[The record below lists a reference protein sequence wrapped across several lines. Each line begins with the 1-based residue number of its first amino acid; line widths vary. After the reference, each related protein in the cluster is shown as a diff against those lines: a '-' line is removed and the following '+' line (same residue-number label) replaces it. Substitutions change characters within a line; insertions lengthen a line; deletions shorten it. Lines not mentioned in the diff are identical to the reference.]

1 MDSGGDCF
9 SLILF
14 IQFPGEE
21 KMKTYEI
28 NEIEKIKN
36 DLLNG
41 EIIAFGTD
49 TVFGLACVY
58 DDLNAIK
65 KVYEAKNREAKKALP
80 MMCKDV
86 DTISEV
92 AYVSDKALKI
102 MKKYMPGAITIIYQK
117 KECISDDATS
127 GLSTIGIR
135 IPNDE
140 FVLTLLRSVGKPLLV
155 TSANMSHEPS
165 LLKWKD
171 VYEKLDG
178 RIDGVVKKDA
188 TGSLSST
195 IVDCSGT
202 DIKILREGPISKE
215 EIMDLVKE

>member
-1 MDSGGDCF
+1 
-9 SLILF
+9 
-14 IQFPGEE
+14 
-21 KMKTYEI
+21 MKTYEVD
-28 NEIEKIKN
+28 EIERVKD
-36 DLLNG
+36 DLLKG
-41 EIIAFGTD
+41 EIVAFGTD

-65 KVYEAKNREAKKALP
+65 KVYDAKNREAKKALP

-86 DTISEV
+86 ETIGEV

-102 MKKYMPGAITIIYQK
+102 MNKYMPGAITVVYRK

-127 GLSTIGIR
+127 GLKTIGIR

-140 FVLTLLRSVGKPLLV
+140 FVLSLLRSVGKPLLV

-171 VYEKLDG
+171 VYEKLEG

-188 TGSLSST
+188 SGQLSST
-195 IVDCSGT
+195 IVDCSN
-202 DIKILREGPISKE
+202 DNIKILREGPISKE

>member
-1 MDSGGDCF
+1 MDNYWYRF

-14 IQFPGEE
+14 IFPIGKK
-21 KMKTYEI
+21 KMKVYTTE
-28 NEIEKIKN
+28 EIETIKN
-36 DLLNG
+36 DLLKG

-65 KVYEAKNREAKKALP
+65 KVYEAKNRESKKALP
-80 MMCKDV
+80 MMCSSIDM
-86 DTISEV
+86 ISDV

-102 MKKYMPGAITIIYQK
+102 MNKYMPGAITIIYKK
-117 KECISDDATS
+117 KECIDDSATS
-127 GLSTIGIR
+127 GLNTIGIR
-135 IPNDE
+135 IPDDE
-140 FVLTLLRSVGKPLLV
+140 FVLSLLKAVKKPLLV

-171 VYEKLDG
+171 VYEKLGG

-188 TGSLSST
+188 SGSLSST
-195 IVDCSGT
+195 IVDCSSD
-202 DIKILREGPISKE
+202 DIKILRQGPITEE
-215 EIMDLVKE
+215 EIMDLIKE

>member
-1 MDSGGDCF
+1 MDNYWYRF

-14 IQFPGEE
+14 IFPIGKK
-21 KMKTYEI
+21 KMKVYTTE
-28 NEIEKIKN
+28 EIETIKN
-36 DLLNG
+36 DLLKG

-65 KVYEAKNREAKKALP
+65 KVYEAKNRESKKALP
-80 MMCKDV
+80 MMCSSIDM
-86 DTISEV
+86 ISDV
-92 AYVSDKALKI
+92 AYVNDKALKI
-102 MKKYMPGAITIIYQK
+102 MNKYMPGAITIIYKK
-117 KECISDDATS
+117 KECIDDSATS
-127 GLSTIGIR
+127 GLNTIGIR

-140 FVLTLLRSVGKPLLV
+140 FVLSLLKAVKKPLLV

-188 TGSLSST
+188 SGSLSST
-195 IVDCSGT
+195 IVDCSSD
-202 DIKILREGPISKE
+202 DIKILRQGPITEE
-215 EIMDLVKE
+215 EIMDLIKE